1 MFGYE
6 DLGLVVLRVVTL
18 FAVALLVVR
27 FMGNRTVGQLSPF
40 DFVILV
46 GIGDIIITFAMDK
59 AQSLLIGMAAL
70 VALLALDLMIGYL
83 SLKSVLL
90 RKWFEGPPVTLVED
104 GHILTDNLAKSQF
117 NFDDL
122 RQELHRQGLDMT
134 RLHDIKVARLESNGV
149 FTVIKNPEAETVTRR
164 DLETYFNKWMNN
176 PLSPEGIR
184 WRKVEQ
190 LVDDVHKLV
199 AQQENGQV
207 LPDRE
212 KALPN
217 SELH

>member
-1 MFGYE
+1 VLGYE
-6 DLGLVVLRVVTL
+6 GFGQIILRMVIL

-46 GIGDIIITFAMDK
+46 GIGDIIISAAMEVDVP
-59 AQSLLIGMAAL
+59 LLLGVA
-70 VALLALDLMIGYL
+70 ALLALLALSRLLGYL

-90 RKWFEGPPVTLVED
+90 RKWFEGPPITLVEN
-104 GHILTDNLAKSQF
+104 GHILIDNLAKNQF

-134 RLHDIKVARLESNGV
+134 RLHDIKEARLESNGV
-149 FTVIKNPEAETVTRR
+149 FTVIKNPEAETITRR
-164 DLETYFNKWMNN
+164 DLDTHSNKCISN

-184 WRKVEQ
+184 WRKLEQ
-190 LVDDVHKLV
+190 LADDVHKLLL
-199 AQQENGQV
+199 QQEN
-207 LPDRE
+207 E
-212 KALPN
+212 KVATVDKAPHS